1 MYAVA
6 DKITFRY
13 LLDEWRIGTT
23 IRPILVCRWFKQSLS
38 SVMSLGTHTTT
49 KYIVFGETFW
59 LILWLSSSTEASLL
73 MTNVA
78 DKTLEWCHLL
88 LWYTTYFTY
97 LVYYPWWWLVILA
110 NTQIFFMIEYCCCW
124 WLKDK
129 GILSFHTLGS
139 YFNWIP
145 WFLIMLIILLKYELC
160 SKIYILRHLFQ
171 IGSDDTKVYKTLHIY
186 EFQPHILKSKPSICR
201 KTTTIVNDEFVCRQ
215 IARSRFLFH

>member
-1 MYAVA
+1 MAIIIYRGIIA
-6 DKITFRY
+6 DDKRCWQNAGMMPFTFVVYNILY
-13 LLDEWRIGTT
+13 LFSIRTT
-23 IRPILVCRWFKQSLS
+23 PDGGWWYWPTTRFFFYDLVL
-38 SVMSLGTHTTT
+38 L
-49 KYIVFGETFW
+49 
-59 LILWLSSSTEASLL
+59 LL
-73 MTNVA
+73 MT
-78 DKTLEWCHLL
+78 
-88 LWYTTYFTY
+88 
-97 LVYYPWWWLVILA
+97 
-110 NTQIFFMIEYCCCW
+110 
-124 WLKDK
+124 KDK

>member
-1 MYAVA
+1 MAIIIYRGIIA
-6 DKITFRY
+6 DDKRCWQNAGMMPFTFVVYNILY
-13 LLDEWRIGTT
+13 LFS
-23 IRPILVCRWFKQSLS
+23 ILPR
-38 SVMSLGTHTTT
+38 
-49 KYIVFGETFW
+49 
-59 LILWLSSSTEASLL
+59 
-73 MTNVA
+73 
-78 DKTLEWCHLL
+78 
-88 LWYTTYFTY
+88 
-97 LVYYPWWWLVILA
+97 WWLVILA

-124 WLKDK
+124 WVKDK
-129 GILSFHTLGS
+129 GNLSFHTLGS

-145 WFLIMLIILLKYELC
+145 WFLIMLIILNSLKYELC